1 MKEKIREFAM
11 SLGVDDVGIVAAS
24 DYKSPRSPSL
34 QTIFPDAKSLVVL
47 AYQSLSN
54 LESENMQI
62 AMGGRLDELEFARSC
77 NYRMARFLDREFR
90 AKAMTVPPSY
100 PLHMSYET
108 KGTVG
113 DVSLR
118 HAAVAAGLGNFG
130 RNNLVIHPIMGA
142 RVLFTALLTNLEV
155 SSGPQV
161 TEKLCSDCN
170 ACVENCPA
178 GALNEE
184 GKTDDMKCLKNSQP
198 YGIGSSIRFWTKFAE
213 SPTEDQKKMVKD
225 VHFWRLY
232 QAGFIGFQYFCFN
245 CIKSCPVGQ
254 EGVKKIK

>member
-1 MKEKIREFAM
+1 MKKRIKEFALSM
-11 SLGVDDVGIVAAS
+11 GVDDMGVAAVP
-24 DYKSPRSPSL
+24 DYKSPRSPDL
-34 QTIFPDAKSLVVL
+34 QTILPGAKSLIVL
-47 AYQSLSN
+47 AYKSLSN

-62 AMGGRLDELEFARSC
+62 AMGGRLDELEFTRSC
-77 NYRMARFLDREFR
+77 NYRMARFLDREFK

-100 PLHMSYET
+100 PLYMSYET
-108 KGTVG
+108 KGTLG
-113 DVSLR
+113 DISLR

-130 RNNLVIHPIMGA
+130 RHNLVIHPKMGT
-142 RVLFTALLTNLEV
+142 RVLFTALITNLDLPSDAPV
-155 SSGPQV
+155 S
-161 TEKLCSDCN
+161 ERLCTDCN

-198 YGIGSSIRFWTKFAE
+198 YGIGSAIRFWAKFAE
-213 SPTEDQKKMVKD
+213 SPTEEQKKMVKD
-225 VHFWRLY
+225 VSFWRLY

-254 EGVKKIK
+254 E

>member
-1 MKEKIREFAM
+1 MKEKIKEFV
-11 SLGVDDVGIVAAS
+11 LGIGVDDVGIAAVK
-24 DYKSPRSPSL
+24 DYKSPRSPDLLS
-34 QTIFPDAKSLVVL
+34 IFPEAKSFVVL
-47 AYQSLSN
+47 AYKGLTN
-54 LESENMQI
+54 CESENMQI
-62 AMGGRLDELEFARSC
+62 ATAGRLDEIEFARSC
-77 NYRMARFLDREFR
+77 NYRLARFLDKELK

-108 KGTVG
+108 KGTIG

-130 RNNLVIHPIMGA
+130 RHNLVIHARMGS
-142 RVLFTALLTNLEV
+142 RVLFTAAITNLDLPSDPPV
-155 SSGPQV
+155 S
-161 TEKLCSDCN
+161 EKLCTDCN

-178 GALNEE
+178 GALDEE

-213 SPTEDQKKMVKD
+213 SSLEEQKKMVRD
-225 VHFWRLY
+225 VNFWRLY

-245 CIKSCPVGQ
+245 CFKFCPVGQ
-254 EGVKKIK
+254 SPY